1 MEILISVPLTGIFL
15 TTPIEMAVYTASIAN
30 NGKIITPRLVKNENF
45 YPPAQPKNAN
55 IPEEYFRI
63 VKEGMRMVVTEGT
76 TQGLSFPDLK
86 IAAKSGTAEV
96 GGKKDYTHS
105 WVVGFYPYE
114 NPKYAFAIIL
124 EKGPAGNTTGAPYV
138 MNQFFN
144 WLKLYHSEYVN

>member
-1 MEILISVPLTGIFL
+1 
-15 TTPIEMAVYTASIAN
+15 
-30 NGKIITPRLVKNENF
+30 
-45 YPPAQPKNAN
+45 
-55 IPEEYFRI
+55 
-63 VKEGMRMVVTEGT
+63 MVVTEGT

-114 NPKYAFAIIL
+114 NPKYAFAMVL